1 MRIYR
6 DEKGL
11 YIRSRC
17 FSLGDTDHYRPGEVP
32 GYAHVFDMS
41 SAGLTEGD
49 NPKAAYV
56 AGAPLVRIRLEDG
69 RVLHWENESEHRL
82 RDPGPEP

>member
-1 MRIYR
+1 MRIHR

-11 YIRSRC
+11 YIRSRY
-17 FSLGDTDHYRPGEVP
+17 FSLGDTDHYRPGGVP
-32 GYAHVFDMS
+32 GFDHAFDMS
-41 SAGLTEGD
+41 EAGLAEGD
-49 NPKAAYV
+49 NPKATHV

-69 RVLHWENESEHRL
+69 RVLHWASESAHRL